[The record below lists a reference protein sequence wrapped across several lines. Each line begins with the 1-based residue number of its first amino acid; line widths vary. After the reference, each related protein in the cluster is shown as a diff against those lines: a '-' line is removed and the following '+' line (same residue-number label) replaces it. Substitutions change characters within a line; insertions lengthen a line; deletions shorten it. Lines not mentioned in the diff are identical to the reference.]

1 MNCDFF
7 RVSQYLLL
15 SMTIKSFLR
24 RHWERKWT
32 GFWVI
37 FLVTFP
43 FQLLA
48 QLLRGKRKNRPNY
61 SPSDS
66 HVLQA
71 MTARQ
76 LESVLHIQ
84 KVFRSKFYRFD
95 RIKLI
100 DRLVI
105 ESLFLSTTVRFI
117 LLCLLFASITGIVF
131 SAPFDSI
138 YVMQQIFTQ
147 ARGQTVDISLSLQ
160 DRQALINQNSLG
172 HSYLVESR
180 VIGSTTPVSLTQYTG
195 SGITIN
201 GYLYPESADVTNG
214 SVASGSCINWT
225 LNGVSSGATSLIPNM
240 GISLTKKKW
249 THVALTANTTGIYA
263 FKNGALLASFEGPD
277 MESTYIPCLYRNLL
291 TPEITGVKRKSF
303 SIFGKQYAES
313 EMGEYLY
320 KYGMPRMM
328 YVSGVVPGT
337 LNLTKSAE
345 TAMEEIL
352 LPQITPITS
361 GIISFY
367 SLLGT
372 SVERIFGVLAEWGGP
387 ASAYNESP
395 YAQLNGYVSVPGSG
409 YRVTLPFMVLSKGQP
424 LLGVLDREFDSV
436 GNSLNNSHFIH
447 TFLVADMT
455 QLVPWFIVNV
465 LVAVLLFMRRDDA
478 VVTTH
483 AATYGE
489 ETWFSRSASFL
500 RSQFDSA
507 EIMDKLVVVANIIFS
522 IYFFVIFSKS
532 RTYNS
537 EMLAKLFSNL
547 ESTDGIADLV
557 YNSLLPRSEEQQRL
571 IYFGGLFVL
580 YLVIWRTFACMRL
593 HPRVGLFVN
602 TLSFS
607 MSELLHYLVS
617 FFIVATGLAI
627 IGVFT
632 FSNKVDV
639 YTTVSGSFYEL
650 FTILLGDD
658 WSDVGTEWR
667 GTALSV
673 IYYVVLPVLCI
684 FTLLNFFLAVIVDTY
699 VKVREQ
705 TVESNSSHQS
715 IFLEM
720 FDVPKSS
727 MLYWLFNLPRRSHI
741 IAQLEQMRIQ
751 VVTVRELSKIL
762 TAGENMTRDSF
773 TGIVKFCQY
782 YHSFPFLK
790 EDSGLRRGYRQYFR
804 HYRHLHGHPM
814 ADSIRRDN
822 RMRSTEEPQPGEKRD
837 ITDLL
842 PIDAETDDIDARMK
856 IIATELHS
864 LLVANHIR
872 NQEMEQ
878 EVVQLRELL
887 AAQKAPPIRLA
898 SAAMSSPK
906 SGVSPRDKLISTYQ
920 AERVIDNLTN
930 AQMKSRRMKEY
941 MRKAKKDAELI
952 MQGSNP
958 NSTPNSRVQSL
969 KRKSVFESLV
979 LENEDGFS
987 PLTAM
992 RNRTNRASAVFSR
1005 ASSTASK
1012 RLDS

>member
-1 MNCDFF
+1 
-7 RVSQYLLL
+7 
-15 SMTIKSFLR
+15 MTIKSFLR
-24 RHWERKWT
+24 RHWESKWT

-37 FLVTFP
+37 YLVTFP
-43 FQLLA
+43 FQPLA
-48 QLLRGKRKNRPNY
+48 RLLRGKRNNGPNY
-61 SPSDS
+61 SPSGI
-66 HVLQA
+66 HVLQV
-71 MTARQ
+71 MTTRQ
-76 LESVLHIQ
+76 LESALQIQ

-105 ESLFLSTTVRFI
+105 ESLFLSTTVRFL

-131 SAPFDSI
+131 SAPSDCI
-138 YVMQQIFTQ
+138 YVMQQMFTQ
-147 ARGQTVDISLSLQ
+147 ARGQTVDISVSLQ
-160 DRQALINQNSLG
+160 DRQSLINQNSLG

-195 SGITIN
+195 SGITFN
-201 GYLYPESADVTNG
+201 GYLYPESADVTAG
-214 SVASGSCINWT
+214 TVVSGSCINWT
-225 LNGVSSGATSLIPNM
+225 LNGVSSGATSLIANM
-240 GISLTKKKW
+240 GILLPMKKW

-263 FKNGALLASFEGPD
+263 FKNGAFLSSFEGSD
-277 MESTYIPCLYRNLL
+277 MDSTYIPCLYSNLV
-291 TPEITGVKRKSF
+291 TPEIAGVIRKSF
-303 SIFGKQYAES
+303 SIFGKQYGES
-313 EMGEYLY
+313 EIVEYLY
-320 KYGMPRMM
+320 KFGMPRMM
-328 YVSGVVPGT
+328 FVSGVVPGT
-337 LNLTKSAE
+337 LNLTKPAD

-367 SLLGT
+367 SLLGN

-387 ASAYNESP
+387 VSAYNQSP

-409 YRVTLPFMVLSKGQP
+409 YRVTLPLMVLSKGQP
-424 LLGVLDREFDSV
+424 LLGVLDREFDSL
-436 GNSLNNSHFIH
+436 GNSLNNFHFIH
-447 TFLVADMT
+447 TFLVAEMT
-455 QLVPWFIVNV
+455 QLIPWFLVNV
-465 LVAVLLFMRRDDA
+465 IVAVLLLMRKDDA

-507 EIMDKLVVVANIIFS
+507 EIMDKLVVVANLIFS

-532 RTYNS
+532 HSYNS
-537 EMLAKLFSNL
+537 EMIAQLFANL
-547 ESTDGIADLV
+547 ESADGVADLV

-571 IYFGGLFVL
+571 IYFGGLFML
-580 YLVIWRTFACMRL
+580 YLVIWRIFSCMRL

-607 MSELLHYLVS
+607 KSELLHYLVS

-627 IGVFT
+627 IGVLT
-632 FSNKVDV
+632 FSNKVEV
-639 YTTVSGSFYEL
+639 YTTVSGSYYEL

-658 WSDVGTEWR
+658 WSDVATEWR

-673 IYYVVLPVLCI
+673 MYYVVLPVLCI

-762 TAGENMTRDSF
+762 STGNNVTGDSF
-773 TGIVKFCQY
+773 TGIGKFCQY

-790 EDSGLRRGYRQYFR
+790 EDSGLRRGNRQYFR

-822 RMRSTEEPQPGEKRD
+822 RMRSTEELQPGEKRD
-837 ITDLL
+837 IADLL
-842 PIDAETDDIDARMK
+842 PFDGETDDIEARMK

-878 EVVQLRELL
+878 ELVQLRERLFV
-887 AAQKAPPIRLA
+887 QKTPPTRLA

-906 SGVSPRDKLISTYQ
+906 SGVAPRDKLISTYQ

-930 AQMKSRRMKEY
+930 AQMRSRRMKEY
-941 MRKAKKDAELI
+941 MRKAKKDAELV
-952 MQGSNP
+952 MLGSNP
-958 NSTPNSRVQSL
+958 DSTPRSHVQSQ

-979 LENEDGFS
+979 LESEDGVF

-992 RNRTNRASAVFSR
+992 RNRTNRASSVLSR
-1005 ASSTASK
+1005 ASSTTSK